1 MISSDSRGHI
11 VLRVWLRQHL
21 STQVWDVSKPKT
33 PFSPTPDVFPI
44 PSSPKISKSKTSQN
58 RKSLLCKVE
67 FGLVL
72 SDLLSL
78 SFKVEFG
85 LVLSDLL
92 SLSFKIESN
101 LDGAVSVLG
110 GSVIDLLSGRHW
122 IKMVFGRPF
131 KIEETIGRIPESLSE
146 LRKASEDVL
155 KRINMV
161 K

>member
-1 MISSDSRGHI
+1 M
-11 VLRVWLRQHL
+11 
-21 STQVWDVSKPKT
+21 
-33 PFSPTPDVFPI
+33 
-44 PSSPKISKSKTSQN
+44 
-58 RKSLLCKVE
+58 LCKVE